1 MMLRLPAATIPASY
15 GIRAVDEFAR
25 LRTWAGLLLVAIAF
39 VLAGCAGPTRISGEG
54 DAFERTGRFA
64 VNVTDAG
71 AGPEAVQ
78 GGFAWRDTGGLLRI
92 DLVNPLGSTLAR
104 ISVED
109 SGAVL
114 EHANGTIERAPDA
127 DALLAKVV
135 GVALPAADLRDW
147 LRGRPGPGPVE
158 GMQRDDAG
166 RPLSFG
172 QGGWQLRLS
181 RYDALGPGLLRLER
195 RDGPRNISVRLAVDT
210 KAAQ

>member
-1 MMLRLPAATIPASY
+1 QRSAAKDTEAPGSSPEMMLRLPAATMPASH
-15 GIRAVDEFAR
+15 GIRAADEFAR
-25 LRTWAGLLLVAIAF
+25 LRTWAGLLLAAIAF
-39 VLAGCAGPTRISGEG
+39 VVAGCAGPTRISGEG
-54 DAFERTGRFA
+54 DASDRTGRVA
-64 VNVTDAG
+64 VNVADAG

-135 GVALPAADLRDW
+135 GVALP
-147 LRGRPGPGPVE
+147 
-158 GMQRDDAG
+158 
-166 RPLSFG
+166 
-172 QGGWQLRLS
+172 
-181 RYDALGPGLLRLER
+181 
-195 RDGPRNISVRLAVDT
+195 
-210 KAAQ
+210 